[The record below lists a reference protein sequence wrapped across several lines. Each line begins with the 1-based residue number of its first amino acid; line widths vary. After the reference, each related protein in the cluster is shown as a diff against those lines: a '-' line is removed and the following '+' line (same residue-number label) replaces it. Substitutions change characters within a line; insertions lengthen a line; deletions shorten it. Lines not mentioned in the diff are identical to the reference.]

1 MNIFKSIK
9 IEITPSN
16 FNNVEEVSIKKDEK
30 DLVIIYIKDR
40 VQKEKRIELDL
51 EKVYINPKVLNLLRN
66 EKTIEIMSYLLV
78 EGYKSLKYSITEIKI
93 ETKANLIILSFNTIF
108 PYDFE
113 INDFKR
119 LQYLSLDLSFTI
131 KGI

>member
-1 MNIFKSIK
+1 
-9 IEITPSN
+9 
-16 FNNVEEVSIKKDEK
+16 
-30 DLVIIYIKDR
+30 
-40 VQKEKRIELDL
+40 
-51 EKVYINPKVLNLLRN
+51 
-66 EKTIEIMSYLLV
+66 MSYLLV

>member
-30 DLVIIYIKDR
+30 DLVISYIKDR

-51 EKVYINPKVLNLLRN
+51 EKVYINPKVLNLLRD
-66 EKTIEIMSYLLV
+66 EKTIEIMSYLLI
-78 EGYKSLKYSITEIKI
+78 EGYKRLKYSITEIKI